1 MVVIGDGGGGVVV
14 EGCGGV
20 GGGGCRDAIYLAQH
34 CYHPNDST
42 LRRAVVPAVLIF
54 HNCFYP

>member
-1 MVVIGDGGGGVVV
+1 MMVVVGWVL

-20 GGGGCRDAIYLAQH
+20 GWGGGGCRDAIYLAQH
-34 CYHPNDST
+34 CYHRSDST

-54 HNCFYP
+54 HDCFYT